1 MWRENLE
8 ALKIKVGA
16 TNKSIADGIG
26 RSERT
31 IARVFSK
38 KPEDHK
44 RGHSLDLIQD
54 IVSFLGG
61 KMRDICEDTNA
72 LIVGQSYIDLQGK
85 LDIVTAERDS
95 IAAEHTIL
103 KEKVAVQTK
112 EIELLAL
119 KLMYT
124 EELLATHNYYN
135 KIKPNK

>member
-16 TNKSIADGIG
+16 SNKSIGVGIG
-26 RSERT
+26 HSERT

-38 KPEDHK
+38 KDEDHK

-54 IVSFLGG
+54 IVTFLGG
-61 KMRDICEDTNA
+61 KMSDIFEDTDA
-72 LIVGQSYIDLQGK
+72 IIVGKSYIELQEK
-85 LDIVTAERDS
+85 LDAVTAERNS
-95 IAAEHTIL
+95 LAR
-103 KEKVAVQTK
+103 
-112 EIELLAL
+112 EIELLNL

-135 KIKPNK
+135 KFKSSK